1 MSVFALP
8 GESRPSIIR
17 VKVNE
22 KTSII
27 SIYLNLWVPTAGPLQ
42 GLTVECVFTRYVN

>member
-8 GESRPSIIR
+8 GESRPSMIR

-22 KTSII
+22 K
-27 SIYLNLWVPTAGPLQ
+27 N
-42 GLTVECVFTRYVN
+42 VNNFHLS